1 MEPSAL
7 RKLRRSAADVLPPGP
22 ACVLL
27 LGICYELGFR
37 AEHEDQYGRRGREHA
52 GYHDTTM
59 TLATMT
65 YGQGTFADTWVA
77 CGQRE

>member
-1 MEPSAL
+1 MVGE
-7 RKLRRSAADVLPPGP
+7 
-22 ACVLL
+22 
-27 LGICYELGFR
+27 
-37 AEHEDQYGRRGREHA
+37 A
-52 GYHDTTM
+52 GNTLATM